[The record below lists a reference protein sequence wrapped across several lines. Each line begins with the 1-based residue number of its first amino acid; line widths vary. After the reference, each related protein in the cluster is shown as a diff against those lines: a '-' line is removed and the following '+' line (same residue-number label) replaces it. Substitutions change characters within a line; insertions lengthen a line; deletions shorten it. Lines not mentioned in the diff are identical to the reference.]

1 MHEPEASDKQE
12 SKRSNARMSI
22 EETMAAAEAH
32 RETWQRLRWLMA
44 DAKRENWSYEVLCE
58 RVTEE
63 IVSLAEEFAAP
74 I

>member
-1 MHEPEASDKQE
+1 
-12 SKRSNARMSI
+12 MSI